1 MTCSV
6 DLQGTFSYSVM
17 VNDIILRMSEL
28 GLFNS
33 DAEAGASEFGDTHC
47 FCALFSITIFNLKF
61 HVETCIV

>member
-1 MTCSV
+1 
-6 DLQGTFSYSVM
+6 M